1 MWAEQKVS
9 LGKTRDEFG
18 QNKRRVWAKQETSL
32 DKTRDEIGQNKRRD
46 WAKQKEGLKLSVL
59 NKDFCP
65 LTFHSV
71 GDRWLRVHL
80 IASSSCD

>member
-32 DKTRDEIGQNKRRD
+32 DKTRDEFGQNKRRD
-46 WAKQKEGLKLSVL
+46 WAKQETRLGKTEGGFEVKCSEQRLLPL
-59 NKDFCP
+59 DFP
-65 LTFHSV
+65 FS
-71 GDRWLRVHL
+71 R
-80 IASSSCD
+80 